1 MNILNIETSIESYDS
16 LAHVPT
22 EVQEKFQHLF
32 SRLDEA
38 YAPYSGFQVA
48 CLIELENGQ
57 EVLGTNQENASF
69 PAGLCAERV
78 ALSAA
83 SALYPG
89 VAIRAMYI
97 SYRSS
102 RQKSDKPVAPCGVC
116 RQSVLEYENR
126 QSGAIKLWLSG
137 LEGRVYC
144 IQGIQ
149 ALLPLSFSSS
159 DL

>member
-1 MNILNIETSIESYDS
+1 MNKINIESSIESYDS
-16 LAHVPT
+16 FAQLPA
-22 EVQEKFQHLF
+22 EVQLKFQRLF

-38 YAPYSGFQVA
+38 YAPYSGFRVA

-83 SALYPG
+83 SSLYPG
-89 VAIRAMYI
+89 VAIRAMFI
-97 SYRSS
+97 SYQSS

-116 RQSVLEYENR
+116 RQAILEYENR
-126 QSGAIKLWLSG
+126 QSGPVTIWLSG
-137 LEGRVYC
+137 LEGRVFC
-144 IQGIQ
+144 IHGIKP
-149 ALLPLSFSSS
+149 LLPLSFSSS